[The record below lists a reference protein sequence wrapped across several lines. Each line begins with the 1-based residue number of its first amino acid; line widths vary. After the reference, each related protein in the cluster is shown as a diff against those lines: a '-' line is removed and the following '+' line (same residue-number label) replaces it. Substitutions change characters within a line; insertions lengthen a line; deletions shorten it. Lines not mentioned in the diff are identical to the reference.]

1 MIKLED
7 DFYKEE
13 IRCGFRVTEKR
24 KRVWAVLLNMLHEFD
39 TFAKKYNL
47 KYYAGYGTLLG
58 AVRHKG
64 FIPWDD
70 DVDVVMTRD
79 EYMKME
85 SYARE
90 YFTGKEIGG
99 RRLVFED
106 AYSENGVIKSY
117 FSKIRDCE
125 TTMAEPGMVKNGTW
139 AGISLDIFPIDAMYD
154 GTEGTL
160 KNSLIRSELWLGFVH
175 GAKGGVEAIKHI
187 LGGESIL
194 GDVLLGRICSLSMD
208 ERMRMFENH
217 SLSMWGSSKRVGD
230 MITDLKYNGE
240 RNSDLSSWQGTCE
253 LPFEDMMLPTP
264 IGWDAI
270 LSAEYGDYQEFVM
283 GGSGH
288 ENSFYDPMT
297 PFEEYRSGIK
307 KIPAD
312 WDGSL

>member
-24 KRVWAVLLNMLHEFD
+24 KRCWAVVLNLLHEFD
-39 TFAKKYNL
+39 IFANEYNL
-47 KYYAGYGTLLG
+47 KYFTGFGTLLG

-70 DVDVVMTRD
+70 DIDIVMTRD
-79 EYMKME
+79 EYMKMGP
-85 SYARE
+85 YARE
-90 YFTGKEIGG
+90 YFNGREIGG

-106 AYSENGVIKSY
+106 AYSENTVLKSY

-125 TTMAEPGMVKNGTW
+125 TTMAEPFMVNNGTW
-139 AGISLDIFPIDAMYD
+139 AGMSIDIFPVDAMYD
-154 GTEGTL
+154 GTDETL
-160 KNSLIRSELWLGFVH
+160 KNALIRSELWLSFVQGH
-175 GAKGGVEAIKHI
+175 KGIDSIKEI

-194 GDVLLGRICSLSMD
+194 GDSLLSRICALPMD

-217 SLSMWGSSKRVGD
+217 SLSMWGKSKKVGD
-230 MITDLKYNGE
+230 MIKNLISNGQMD
-240 RNSDLSSWQGTCE
+240 SKFSSWQESCR
-253 LPFEDMMLPTP
+253 LPFENTEVPAP
-264 IGWDAI
+264 AGWDDI
-270 LSAEYGDYQEFVM
+270 LSALYGDYNEYVI

-288 ENSFYDPMT
+288 DNSFYDPDT
-297 PFEEYRSGIK
+297 PFEEYAAGMK
-307 KIPAD
+307 TIPED